1 MSTSHEGKVVVVTGA
16 GNGIGKAIALRFAQ
30 AGARV
35 AVNDVDALRAE
46 EVTKEI
52 LDEGG
57 SAMTVVADV
66 SSGDEV
72 REMFEKVLKNYESGD
87 YR

>member
-46 EVTKEI
+46 EVW
-52 LDEGG
+52 LYRFHFLP
-57 SAMTVVADV
+57 VNVLQV
-66 SSGDEV
+66 FSS
-72 REMFEKVLKNYESGD
+72 S
-87 YR
+87 